1 MGTLA
6 DVQQQLGAVADA
18 MRELS
23 ISEQRA
29 ALLYLLQVLDGQAG
43 GSDAYAALLLQLGTD
58 LRQRVALGQW

>member
-23 ISEQRA
+23 MTEQRA
-29 ALLYLLQVLDGQAG
+29 ALLSLLQLLDRQAG
-43 GSDAYAALLLQLGTD
+43 GSDEYAALLLQLGTD
-58 LRQRVALGQW
+58 MRQRVALGQW